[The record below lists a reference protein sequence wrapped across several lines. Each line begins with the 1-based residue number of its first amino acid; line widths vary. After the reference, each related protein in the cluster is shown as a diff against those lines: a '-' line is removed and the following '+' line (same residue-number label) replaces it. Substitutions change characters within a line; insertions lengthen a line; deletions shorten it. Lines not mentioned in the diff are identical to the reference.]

1 MNLINLKR
9 NINLTLMLGMSL
21 LYISCN
27 PTSQAGKEEN
37 DTIPALYKA
46 FENTFYIGTA
56 FSTRKFSDSAYMS
69 TVVKHFNSVTAEN
82 AMKWEKIHPQQG
94 IYHFATTDSFIDFA
108 EKNNMYVVGHVLV
121 WHSQTPDWVFEDAK
135 GKPVSRDTLL
145 NRMHDHIQTVVGR
158 YKGRVDCWDVVN
170 EAIGDDNGMRKSKWY
185 TIIGEDYV
193 EKAFEYAR
201 EADSSA
207 ILIYNDFSLPSA
219 PKRNAVVKLVKKLQS
234 KGVKVDGI
242 GMQGHYHM
250 DYPLLYELDS
260 SIAAFSA
267 LGVKVMITELDI
279 NILPNPF
286 KDFGA
291 DVAAKAEME
300 EKYNPYVNGLPDSMQ
315 VALANR
321 YADFFNIFLKY
332 KESVNRITFWGINDG
347 QSWLNYWPIQGRT
360 NYPLLFD
367 RQYQP
372 KPAFWKL
379 IEMGKEN
386 K

>member
-1 MNLINLKR
+1 MSLVNLK
-9 NINLTLMLGMSL
+9 NGINSTLIVGISL
-21 LYISCN
+21 LIISCK
-27 PTSQAGKEEN
+27 PATQVSKDGN
-37 DTIPALYKA
+37 DTIPALYKS
-46 FENTFYIGTA
+46 FENDFYIGTA
-56 FSTRKFSDSAYMS
+56 FSSSHFSDSAYMA

-82 AMKWEKIHPQQG
+82 AMKWEKIHPQPG
-94 IYHFATTDSFIDFA
+94 IYHFTTSDSFIDFA
-108 EKNNMYVVGHVLV
+108 EKNNIYIVGHVLV

-145 NRMHDHIQTVVGR
+145 SRMHDHIKTVIGR
-158 YKGRVDCWDVVN
+158 YKGRVNCWDVVN
-170 EAIGDDNGMRKSKWY
+170 EAIGDDNNMRKSKWY
-185 TIIGEDYV
+185 NIIGEDYV

-207 ILIYNDFSLPSA
+207 MLIYNDFSLPSA
-219 PKRNAVVKLVKKLQS
+219 PRRNAVVKLIKKLQA
-234 KGVKVDGI
+234 KGIKVDGI
-242 GMQGHYHM
+242 GEQGHYHM
-250 DYPLLYELDS
+250 DYPFLYELDS
-260 SIAAFSA
+260 SIAAFAA

-279 NILPNPF
+279 NMLPFPM

-291 DVAAKAEME
+291 DVAKKLDME
-300 EKYNPYVNGLPDSMQ
+300 GQLNPYVNGLPDSMQ

-321 YADFFNIFLKY
+321 YADFFRIFLKY
-332 KESVNRITFWGINDG
+332 KENINRVTFWGINDG
-347 QSWLNYWPIQGRT
+347 QSWLNYWPIFGRT

-379 IEMGKEN
+379 VELAKEN